1 MDAIDGKQARRT
13 GSGSNL
19 GDVVGLCYEL
29 IIFPMLNYFFVF
41 IYKMNI
47 LHLRIIT

>member
-19 GDVVGLCYEL
+19 GDVVGL
-29 IIFPMLNYFFVF
+29 FQRSYF
-41 IYKMNI
+41 IKSI
-47 LHLRIIT
+47 L